1 MKYKYN
7 KIGGDMN
14 KEIFRKIE
22 NLLRNY
28 NRLEAEIKLIEGE
41 IENIKEYYT
50 GCVVIGYSEK
60 SGLKNKF
67 SSMVEDKV
75 IRKEKEL
82 FYLKRDLDYK
92 VRRLKRR
99 IDLAI

>member
-1 MKYKYN
+1 
-7 KIGGDMN
+7 MN
-14 KEIFRKIE
+14 KELFRKIE

-28 NRLEAEIKLIEGE
+28 NRLEAKIKLIEGE

-60 SGLKNKF
+60 SGLTNKF
-67 SSMVEDKV
+67 SSMVEYEV
-75 IRKEKEL
+75 IWKEKEL

>member
-1 MKYKYN
+1 
-7 KIGGDMN
+7 MN

-50 GCVVIGYSEK
+50 GCELLDIVRKVDQQISLIAW
-60 SGLKNKF
+60 LKMK
-67 SSMVEDKV
+67 
-75 IRKEKEL
+75 
-82 FYLKRDLDYK
+82 
-92 VRRLKRR
+92 
-99 IDLAI
+99 

>member
-1 MKYKYN
+1 
-7 KIGGDMN
+7 MN
-14 KEIFRKIE
+14 KELFRKIE

-60 SGLKNKF
+60 SGLTNKF
-67 SSMVEDKV
+67 SSMVEDEV

>member
-1 MKYKYN
+1 
-7 KIGGDMN
+7 MN
-14 KEIFRKIE
+14 KELFRKIE

-28 NRLEAEIKLIEGE
+28 NRLEAKIKLIEGE

-60 SGLKNKF
+60 SGLTNKF
-67 SSMVEDKV
+67 SSMVEDEV

>member
-1 MKYKYN
+1 
-7 KIGGDMN
+7 MN
-14 KEIFRKIE
+14 KEPFRKTE

-50 GCVVIGYSEK
+50 DCVVIGYSEK
-60 SGLKNKF
+60 SGLTNKF
-67 SSMVEDKV
+67 SSMVEDEV
-75 IRKEKEL
+75 IRKEKDL
-82 FYLKRDLDYK
+82 FYLKKDLDYK
-92 VRRLKRR
+92 VKLKRR

>member
-1 MKYKYN
+1 
-7 KIGGDMN
+7 MN

-28 NRLEAEIKLIEGE
+28 NRLEAEIKLIEVE

-60 SGLKNKF
+60 SGLTNKF
-67 SSMVEDKV
+67 SSMVEDEV

>member
-1 MKYKYN
+1 
-7 KIGGDMN
+7 MN
-14 KEIFRKIE
+14 KEIFIKIE

-60 SGLKNKF
+60 SGLTNKF
-67 SSMVEDKV
+67 SSMVEDEV

>member
-1 MKYKYN
+1 
-7 KIGGDMN
+7 MN

-28 NRLEAEIKLIEGE
+28 NRLEAKIKLIEGE

-60 SGLKNKF
+60 SGLTNKF
-67 SSMVEDKV
+67 SSMVEDEV
-75 IRKEKEL
+75 IWKEKEL

>member
-14 KEIFRKIE
+14 KEIFREIE

-75 IRKEKEL
+75 TRKKKEL

>member
-1 MKYKYN
+1 
-7 KIGGDMN
+7 MN
-14 KEIFRKIE
+14 KEIFIKIE

-60 SGLKNKF
+60 SGPTNKIN
-67 SSMVEDKV
+67 SMVEDEV
-75 IRKEKEL
+75 IRKEK
-82 FYLKRDLDYK
+82 DL
-92 VRRLKRR
+92 LS
-99 IDLAI
+99 

>member
-1 MKYKYN
+1 
-7 KIGGDMN
+7 MN

-28 NRLEAEIKLIEGE
+28 NRLEAEI
-41 IENIKEYYT
+41 ENIKEYYT
-50 GCVVIGYSEK
+50 DCVVIGYSEK
-60 SGLKNKF
+60 SGLTNKF
-67 SSMVEDKV
+67 SSMVEDEV
-75 IRKEKEL
+75 IWKEKEL

>member
-1 MKYKYN
+1 
-7 KIGGDMN
+7 MN
-14 KEIFRKIE
+14 KEIFREIE

-75 IRKEKEL
+75 TRKKKEL

>member
-1 MKYKYN
+1 
-7 KIGGDMN
+7 MN

-50 GCVVIGYSEK
+50 GCVVLNIVRK
-60 SGLKNKF
+60 VDKQIRLIAWLKIK
-67 SSMVEDKV
+67 
-75 IRKEKEL
+75 
-82 FYLKRDLDYK
+82 
-92 VRRLKRR
+92 
-99 IDLAI
+99 

>member
-1 MKYKYN
+1 
-7 KIGGDMN
+7 MN

-60 SGLKNKF
+60 SGLTNKF
-67 SSMVEDKV
+67 SSMVEDEV
-75 IRKEKEL
+75 IWKEKEI

>member
-1 MKYKYN
+1 
-7 KIGGDMN
+7 MN
-14 KEIFRKIE
+14 KELFRKIE

-28 NRLEAEIKLIEGE
+28 NRLEAKIKLIEGE

-60 SGLKNKF
+60 SGLTNKF
-67 SSMVEDKV
+67 SSMVEDEV
-75 IRKEKEL
+75 IWKEKEL

>member
-1 MKYKYN
+1 
-7 KIGGDMN
+7 MN

-60 SGLKNKF
+60 SGLTNKF
-67 SSMVEDKV
+67 SSMVEDEV

>member
-1 MKYKYN
+1 
-7 KIGGDMN
+7 MN
-14 KEIFRKIE
+14 KELFRKIE

-28 NRLEAEIKLIEGE
+28 NRLEAKIKLIEGE

-60 SGLKNKF
+60 SGLTNKF
-67 SSMVEDKV
+67 SSMVEDEV
-75 IRKEKEL
+75 IWKEKEI